1 MHILWTGSCAY
12 SGSVGRVTRRAP
24 AARYEVTDG
33 DQPRVVRRPD
43 TLAVEEPME
52 IRVDGEPLTVTMR
65 TPGDDFDLTL
75 GFLHGEGLIG
85 PADDVARLMHC
96 VDTDA
101 DGSPT
106 YNVVD
111 VTLRDGMSLRDN
123 ANRAFVTTSACGVC
137 GTASIDALQT
147 TSRYTVAEDSTK
159 VDPAVLCSLP
169 GRLRAAQKAFDRT
182 GGIHAAGLF
191 TINGELLVVR
201 EDVGRHNAVDKV
213 VGWALRE
220 GRVPLTGHVL
230 VVTSRASFELTQKAH
245 AAGIPIL
252 AAVSA
257 ASSLAVEL
265 ADRVGL
271 TLVAFVR
278 PPHFTVYAGEQRV
291 AVSAAAGHASS

>member
-1 MHILWTGSCAY
+1 MRSSIANRRSSSTSLSQPISCTTWRSPNPSLASAPPADPGDAACAVEPTVLSPSCLVCVSPALHAPGVGSTVVGDSGTRHHMHILWTGSRAY

-52 IRVDGEPLTVTMR
+52 I
-65 TPGDDFDLTL
+65 
-75 GFLHGEGLIG
+75 
-85 PADDVARLMHC
+85 C

-147 TSRYTVAEDSTK
+147 TSRYAVAEDSAK

-220 GRVPLTGHVL
+220 GRVPLTGHV
-230 VVTSRASFELTQKAH
+230 
-245 AAGIPIL
+245 
-252 AAVSA
+252 
-257 ASSLAVEL
+257 
-265 ADRVGL
+265 
-271 TLVAFVR
+271 
-278 PPHFTVYAGEQRV
+278 
-291 AVSAAAGHASS
+291 

>member
-1 MHILWTGSCAY
+1 MDGLPAY
-12 SGSVGRVTRRAP
+12 SGAVGRVTRRAP
-24 AARYEVTDG
+24 AARYEVTVGG
-33 DQPRVVRRPD
+33 DPRVVRRPD

-75 GFLHGEGLIG
+75 GFLHGEGLIHS
-85 PADDVARLMHC
+85 ADDVARLMHC
-96 VDTDA
+96 LDTDD
-101 DGSPT
+101 DGAPT

-111 VTLRDGMSLRDN
+111 VTLSPGISLPDK
-123 ANRAFVTTSACGVC
+123 AARAFTTTSACGVC

-147 TSRYTVAEDSTK
+147 TSRYAVAQDATT

-169 GRLRAAQKAFDRT
+169 GRLRTAQKAFDRT

-191 TINGELLVVR
+191 TAAGELLVVR

-220 GRVPLTGHVL
+220 GRLPLTGHVL

-245 AAGIPIL
+245 AAGIPVL

-257 ASSLAVEL
+257 ASSLAVDL

-271 TLVAFVR
+271 TLAGFVR
-278 PPHFTVYAGEQRV
+278 PPHFTVYAGEHRV
-291 AVSAAAGHASS
+291 AAGSRAGLPSS

>member
-1 MHILWTGSCAY
+1 
-12 SGSVGRVTRRAP
+12 
-24 AARYEVTDG
+24 
-33 DQPRVVRRPD
+33 
-43 TLAVEEPME
+43 ME

-85 PADDVARLMHC
+85 HAEDVARLMHC
-96 VDTDA
+96 LDTDD

-111 VTLRDGMSLRDN
+111 VTLRDGVSLREN
-123 ANRAFVTTSACGVC
+123 AKRAFATTSACGVC

-147 TSRYTVAEDSTK
+147 TSRYAVAQDRAT

-169 GRLRAAQKAFDRT
+169 GRLRTAQKAFDRT
-182 GGIHAAGLF
+182 GGAHAAGLF
-191 TINGELLVVR
+191 TAEGELLVAR

-220 GRVPLTGHVL
+220 GRLPLVGHVL

-245 AAGIPIL
+245 AAGIPVL

-278 PPHFTVYAGEQRV
+278 PPHFTVYAGEGRL
-291 AVSAAAGHASS
+291 AVSAVAGPASN

>member
-1 MHILWTGSCAY
+1 
-12 SGSVGRVTRRAP
+12 VTRRAP

-33 DQPRVVRRPD
+33 DDPRVVRRPD

-52 IRVDGEPLTVTMR
+52 IRVDGEPLTMTMR

-85 PADDVARLMHC
+85 AADDVARLLHC
-96 VDTDA
+96 LDTDA
-101 DGSPT
+101 EGAPT

-111 VTLRDGMSLRDN
+111 VTLREGMSLRDN
-123 ANRAFVTTSACGVC
+123 AKRAFTTTSACGVC

-147 TSRYTVAEDSTK
+147 TSRYAVAEDAAT

-182 GGIHAAGLF
+182 GGLHAAGLF
-191 TINGELLVVR
+191 TAEGDLLVAR
-201 EDVGRHNAVDKV
+201 EDVGRHNAVDKII
-213 VGWALRE
+213 GWALRE

-245 AAGIPIL
+245 AAGIPVL

-271 TLVAFVR
+271 TLVGFVR

-291 AVSAAAGHASS
+291 AVSAAAGHASN

>member
-1 MHILWTGSCAY
+1 
-12 SGSVGRVTRRAP
+12 
-24 AARYEVTDG
+24 
-33 DQPRVVRRPD
+33 VVRRPD

-85 PADDVARLMHC
+85 AADDVARLMHC
-96 VDTDA
+96 TDTDA

-123 ANRAFVTTSACGVC
+123 ARRAFVTTSACGVC

-147 TSRYTVAEDSTK
+147 TSRYAVAEDSAK

-169 GRLRAAQKAFDRT
+169 GRLRSAQKAFDRT
-182 GGIHAAGLF
+182 GGVHAAGLF
-191 TINGELLVVR
+191 TVDGELLVAR

-245 AAGIPIL
+245 AAGIPVL

-271 TLVAFVR
+271 TLVGFVR

-291 AVSAAAGHASS
+291 AVSAAAGHASN

>member
-1 MHILWTGSCAY
+1 
-12 SGSVGRVTRRAP
+12 VTRRAP
-24 AARYEVTDG
+24 AARYEVTVG
-33 DQPRVVRRPD
+33 GEPRVVRRPD

-75 GFLHGEGLIG
+75 GFLHGEGLIHS
-85 PADDVARLMHC
+85 ADDVARLMHC
-96 VDTDA
+96 LDTD
-101 DGSPT
+101 DNGSPT

-111 VTLRDGMSLRDN
+111 VTLRPGISSPAN
-123 ANRAFVTTSACGVC
+123 AARAFTTTSACGVC

-147 TSRYTVAEDSTK
+147 TSRYAVAQDPTT

-169 GRLRAAQKAFDRT
+169 GRMRTAQKAFDRT

-191 TINGELLVVR
+191 TAAGELVVVR

-220 GRVPLTGHVL
+220 GRLPLTGHVL

-245 AAGIPIL
+245 AAGIPVL

-257 ASSLAVEL
+257 ASSLAVDL
-265 ADRVGL
+265 ADRAGL
-271 TLVAFVR
+271 TLAGFVR

-291 AVSAAAGHASS
+291 AVATVAGHASP

>member
-1 MHILWTGSCAY
+1 
-12 SGSVGRVTRRAP
+12 V
-24 AARYEVTDG
+24 RYEITDR
-33 DQPRVVRRPD
+33 DQPRVARRPD

-52 IRVDGEPLTVTMR
+52 IRVDGEPLTMTMR
-65 TPGDDFDLTL
+65 TPGDDFDLTM

-85 PADDVARLMHC
+85 EADDVARLMHC
-96 VDTDA
+96 LDTDE

-111 VTLRDGMSLRDN
+111 VTLREGVSLRDK
-123 ANRAFVTTSACGVC
+123 AKRTFVTTSACGVC

-147 TSRYTVAEDSTK
+147 TSRYAVAEDRAT

-169 GRLRAAQKAFDRT
+169 GRLREAQKAFDRT
-182 GGIHAAGLF
+182 GGVHAAGLF
-191 TINGELLVVR
+191 TAEGELVVSR

-220 GRVPLTGHVL
+220 GRLPLAGHVL

-245 AAGIPIL
+245 AAGIPVL

-271 TLVAFVR
+271 TLVGFVR
-278 PPHFTVYAGEQRV
+278 PPHFTVYAGEQRLAMSAV
-291 AVSAAAGHASS
+291 AGQASN

>member
-1 MHILWTGSCAY
+1 
-12 SGSVGRVTRRAP
+12 
-24 AARYEVTDG
+24 
-33 DQPRVVRRPD
+33 VVRRPD

-85 PADDVARLMHC
+85 AADDVARLMHC

-147 TSRYTVAEDSTK
+147 TSRYAVAEDSAR